1 MTKTFYFL
9 NGMPRSG
16 STLLANILNQNPK
29 FWATPTSGLC
39 PLLLQTN
46 AAWNGI
52 SELRASAMPQE
63 KISTL
68 RGMLVGYHSN
78 IDRQVVFN
86 KSRGWVC
93 AFELLE
99 NILEHPPKIII
110 TYRDIPSILASCE
123 KLFRRELANPAS
135 TAQFAQNME
144 TLEGRL
150 AHWTAADQ
158 LVGGAYNR
166 IRDCVARG
174 HRQHMHFVNFDEL
187 SSKPENTL
195 GELYAFLGETYFVH
209 DFNNIEQ
216 STHEKDSEHGFVD
229 LHTIRQELKPV
240 KKDYREI
247 LGDAVRP
254 YLGINYDFIGQ

>member
-1 MTKTFYFL
+1 MQKTFYFL

-16 STLLANILNQNPK
+16 STLLANMLNQNPR

-46 AAWNGI
+46 ATWNGI
-52 SELRASAMPQE
+52 SELRASATSLD
-63 KISTL
+63 KTHTL
-68 RGMLVGYHSN
+68 RGMLDQFHSSCREVV
-78 IDRQVVFN
+78 ID

-99 NILEHPPKIII
+99 NILGHKPKIIV
-110 TYRDIPSILASCE
+110 TYRDIPSILSSCE

-135 TAQFAQNME
+135 TAQFARNME

-150 AHWTAADQ
+150 AHWTSADQ

-174 HRQHMHFVNFDEL
+174 HREHIHFVDFDDLTTAPCE
-187 SSKPENTL
+187 TMQAI
-195 GELYAFLGETYFVH
+195 YDFLGEPWYPEH
-209 DFNNIEQ
+209 KFNNVEQ
-216 STHEKDSEHGFVD
+216 TTSERDSEHGFVD
-229 LHTIRQELKPV
+229 LHTIRPDIKPMR
-240 KKDYREI
+240 KDYREI
-247 LGDAVRP
+247 LGDAIRP
-254 YLGINYDFIGQ
+254 YLNISYEFI

>member
-1 MTKTFYFL
+1 MKTFYFL

-16 STLLANILNQNPK
+16 STLIANMLNQNPR

-46 AAWNGI
+46 AAWNSI
-52 SELRASAMPQE
+52 SELRASASVSD
-63 KISTL
+63 KLNTL
-68 RGMLVGYHSN
+68 RGMIRGFHSLPPE
-78 IDRQVVFN
+78 REVVFD

-99 NILEHPPKIII
+99 SILGNPPKIIV

-135 TAQFAQNME
+135 TARWGANME
-144 TLEGRL
+144 TIEGRL
-150 AHWTAADQ
+150 AHWTSADQ

-174 HRQHMHFVNFDEL
+174 HRKHMHFVGFEDL
-187 SSKPENTL
+187 TIWPEETMKRVY
-195 GELYAFLGETYFVH
+195 EFLEITWFPGH
-209 DFNNIEQ
+209 DFSNVEQ
-216 STHEKDSEHGFVD
+216 TTSERDSEHGFID
-229 LHTIRQELKPV
+229 LHTIRPKVEKVRPDWNEV
-240 KKDYREI
+240 
-247 LGDAVRP
+247 LGDAARP
-254 YLGINYDFIGQ
+254 YMNFRYDFI